1 MCGRTVC
8 ADCDQG
14 DRHVSLCSEH
24 GHIPIVQ
31 GWVEV
36 WQAGTDSEAELVAGH
51 LRARDLDAQV
61 LSQKDHAHMLS
72 VAGMAIVRVLVPAA
86 QYLVSAEYIDALR
99 RQDDAS

>member
-1 MCGRTVC
+1 M
-8 ADCDQG
+8 
-14 DRHVSLCSEH
+14 SLCEDH

-36 WQAGTDSEAELVAGH
+36 WQTGTDSEAELVAGH
-51 LRARDLDAQV
+51 LRAQDLDAQV

-86 QYLVSAEYIDALR
+86 QYEAAAERIAALR
-99 RQDDAS
+99 REDDASS